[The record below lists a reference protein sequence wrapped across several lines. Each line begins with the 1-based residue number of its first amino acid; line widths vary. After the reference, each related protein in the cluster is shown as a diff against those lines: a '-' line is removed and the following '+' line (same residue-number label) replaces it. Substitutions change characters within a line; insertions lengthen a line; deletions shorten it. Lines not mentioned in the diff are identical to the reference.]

1 VRAATI
7 VSTSTATL
15 VVPCYDEALRLDVD
29 ALERLAAG
37 AGVALILV
45 DDGSTDGTLGRMRTL
60 AARVPDA
67 INVISRPA
75 NAGKG
80 ETVRVG
86 MLLALD
92 AGAPLVGY
100 FDADLATPPAEI
112 ARLVGI
118 AHDRP
123 DLDVVLGSRVGLLGH
138 RIHRSPGRH
147 YLGRVFATAS
157 SLVLGLQVY
166 DTQCGA
172 KVFRATPALRAAL
185 SEPFRSRWAFDVEL
199 LFRLTR
205 RNGAIEPIS
214 ADAMLE
220 VPLDEWSD
228 VGGSKLGPREAVR
241 AAVDLA
247 RLGAERLRP
256 QPEGSSGSS

>member
-1 VRAATI
+1 
-7 VSTSTATL
+7 
-15 VVPCYDEALRLDVD
+15 VVPCYDEASRLDVD
-29 ALERLAAG
+29 ALARLVDG
-37 AGVALILV
+37 SGVALILV
-45 DDGSTDGTLGRMRTL
+45 DDGSTDGTLGRLRTL
-60 AARVPDA
+60 GARAPDA
-67 INVISRPA
+67 ITVIGRPA

-80 ETVRVG
+80 EAVRAG
-86 MLLALD
+86 MLAAVD

-100 FDADLATPPAEI
+100 FDADLATPASEV
-112 ARLVGI
+112 ARLVAI

-138 RIHRSPGRH
+138 RIRRSPVRH
-147 YLGRVFATAS
+147 YLGRLFATAS

-172 KVFRATPALRAAL
+172 KVFRTTPALRAAL

-205 RNGAIEPIS
+205 RNGEIRPIT

-228 VGGSKLGPREAVR
+228 VGGSKLGPRDAIR

-256 QPEGSSGSS
+256 QPDAVDSTGTS

>member
-1 VRAATI
+1 MSERDAA
-7 VSTSTATL
+7 L
-15 VVPCYDEALRLDVD
+15 VVPCHDEALRLDVD
-29 ALERLAAG
+29 ALARLVDG
-37 AGVALILV
+37 SGVALIVV
-45 DDGSTDGTLGRMRTL
+45 DDGSTDGTLGQLRTL
-60 AARVPDA
+60 AARAPDA
-67 INVISRPA
+67 ITVIGRPA

-80 ETVRVG
+80 EAVRAG
-86 MLLALD
+86 MLVALD
-92 AGAPLVGY
+92 AGSPLVGY
-100 FDADLATPPAEI
+100 FDADLAAPPAEI

-118 AHDRP
+118 ARDRP

-138 RIHRSPGRH
+138 RIRRSPGRH

-185 SEPFRSRWAFDVEL
+185 GEPFRSRWAFDVEL

-205 RNGAIEPIS
+205 RNGDIEPIT

-228 VGGSKLGPREAVR
+228 VGGSKLGPRDAIR

-247 RLGAERLRP
+247 RLGVERLRP
-256 QPEGSSGSS
+256 QPEPVDSTGNS

>member
-1 VRAATI
+1 MSA
-7 VSTSTATL
+7 STATM
-15 VVPCYDEALRLDVD
+15 VVPCYDEARRLDVD
-29 ALERLAAG
+29 ALVRLADG
-37 AGVALILV
+37 GVALILV
-45 DDGSTDGTLGRMRTL
+45 DDGSTDGTLSRLRSL
-60 AARVPDA
+60 VAHAPDA
-67 INVISRPA
+67 ITVISQPA
-75 NAGKG
+75 NTGKG
-80 ETVRVG
+80 ETVRAG
-86 MLLALD
+86 MRLALD
-92 AGAPLVGY
+92 AGSPLVGY
-100 FDADLATPPAEI
+100 FDADLAAPPAEI
-112 ARLVGI
+112 VRLVGI
-118 AHDRP
+118 ARDRP
-123 DLDVVLGSRVGLLGH
+123 ELDVVLGSRVGLLGH
-138 RIHRSPGRH
+138 RIHRSPTRH

-185 SEPFRSRWAFDVEL
+185 DRPFRSRWAFDVEL
-199 LFRLTR
+199 LLRLTR

-247 RLGAERLRP
+247 RLGAERWRP
-256 QPEGSSGSS
+256 HPDDSSGSS

>member
-1 VRAATI
+1 MSGPR
-7 VSTSTATL
+7 ATL

-29 ALERLAAG
+29 ALARLVDG
-37 AGVALILV
+37 SGVALILV
-45 DDGSTDGTLGRMRTL
+45 DDGSTDGTLGRLRTL
-60 AARVPDA
+60 AERAPES
-67 INVISRPA
+67 ITVIGCPA
-75 NAGKG
+75 NIGKG
-80 ETVRVG
+80 EAVRSG
-86 MLLALD
+86 MLVAVD

-100 FDADLATPPAEI
+100 FDADLATPPSEI

-138 RIHRSPGRH
+138 RIRRSPGRH

-172 KVFRATPALRAAL
+172 KVFRVTAALRAAL

-205 RNGAIEPIS
+205 RNGAIQPIT

-228 VGGSKLGPREAVR
+228 VGGSKLGPREAIG
-241 AAVDLA
+241 AAVDLVRIRA
-247 RLGAERLRP
+247 GGRG
-256 QPEGSSGSS
+256 